1 MATFVLESYGQ
12 LFLFIAEE
20 SIIII
25 SFKESNGT
33 GPLIAS

>member
-20 SIIII
+20 SIIIM
-25 SFKESNGT
+25 SFKEST
-33 GPLIAS
+33 ELGPLIAS